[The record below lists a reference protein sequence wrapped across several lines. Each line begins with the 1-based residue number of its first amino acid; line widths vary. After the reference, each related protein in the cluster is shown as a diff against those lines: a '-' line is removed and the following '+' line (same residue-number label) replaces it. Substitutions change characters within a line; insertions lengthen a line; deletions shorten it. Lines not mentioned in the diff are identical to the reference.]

1 VGKRED
7 GAGRRLYDLNDHGDL
22 DNSTLSSD
30 PKSLVDAPSPNPHL
44 ALTASS
50 GRSILWP
57 LGTPNQPS
65 ARRIRRQGAAS
76 PMAMDINEM
85 LKIIVERDGSDL
97 HISVGK
103 AAVMRLGG
111 TLDVVDPDILTPDDS
126 ERLMREITPPRYQ
139 QMLQEHGS
147 ADFAYSY
154 SDQARFRVAVFR
166 ARGNISIVMR
176 LIPSRLLPFEVLGL
190 PKESIINVLHAHRG
204 LCIITGP
211 TGSGKTTTLATL
223 IDYINVNRY
232 VHIITIEDPIE
243 YIHPHKK
250 AIVTHREIH
259 VDTPSFSY
267 ALRGALRQDP
277 DVILV
282 GEMRDLETMEA
293 GLHAAETGHLVFG
306 TLHTIDA
313 SSTVDRMIDAFPA
326 NQQEQVRA
334 VLSVAL
340 KTIIAQTLVPHASG
354 KGRRAAYEILHNVPA
369 VASLIREHKTNRL
382 FSQIQ
387 ISAKMGMM
395 TMDDFLFRL
404 YKAGQVN
411 GDVALERA
419 TYPDELRVKMMAHT
433 NEAEDPVV

>member
-1 VGKRED
+1 MGLE
-7 GAGRRLYDLNDHGDL
+7 
-22 DNSTLSSD
+22 
-30 PKSLVDAPSPNPHL
+30 
-44 ALTASS
+44 
-50 GRSILWP
+50 
-57 LGTPNQPS
+57 
-65 ARRIRRQGAAS
+65 
-76 PMAMDINEM
+76 MNEM
-85 LKIIVERDGSDL
+85 LRLVVEREGSDL

-111 TLDVVDPDILTPDDS
+111 SLDIVDPAVLTPEDS

-147 ADFAYSY
+147 ADFAYSF

-176 LIPSRLLPFEVLGL
+176 LIPSTLLPFEILGL
-190 PKESIINVLHAHRG
+190 PKESIMKVLHAHRG
-204 LCIITGP
+204 LCIVTGP

-223 IDYINVNRY
+223 IDYINTNLYR
-232 VHIITIEDPIE
+232 HIITIEDPIE
-243 YIHPHKK
+243 YVHPHKK

-259 VDTPSFSY
+259 VDTPSFAY

-326 NQQEQVRA
+326 NQQEQVRS

-340 KTIIAQTLVPHASG
+340 ETIVAQTLVPHASG

-369 VASLIREHKTNRL
+369 IAAMIREHKTNRI

-387 ISAKMGMM
+387 ISQKLGMVV
-395 TMDDFLFRL
+395 MDDFLFNL
-404 YKAGQVN
+404 YKK
-411 GDVALERA
+411 GDITGEVALQRA
-419 TYPDELRVKMMAHT
+419 HYPDQLRIKMMAHT
-433 NEAEDPVV
+433 EEMDEEEEPVV

>member
-1 VGKRED
+1 
-7 GAGRRLYDLNDHGDL
+7 
-22 DNSTLSSD
+22 
-30 PKSLVDAPSPNPHL
+30 
-44 ALTASS
+44 
-50 GRSILWP
+50 
-57 LGTPNQPS
+57 
-65 ARRIRRQGAAS
+65 
-76 PMAMDINEM
+76 MDMNEM
-85 LKIIVERDGSDL
+85 LKLIVERDGSDL

-103 AAVMRLGG
+103 CAVMRLGG
-111 TLDVVDPDILTPDDS
+111 TLDPVDPAVLTPDDT
-126 ERLMREITPPRYQ
+126 ERLMKEITPPRYQ

-154 SDQARFRVAVFR
+154 SDQARFRVAVLR

-190 PKESIINVLHAHRG
+190 PKESIINVMNAHRG
-204 LCIITGP
+204 LCIVTGP
-211 TGSGKTTTLATL
+211 TGSGKTTTLATM
-223 IDYINVNRY
+223 IDWINANRY
-232 VHIITIEDPIE
+232 CHIITIEDPIE

-313 SSTVDRMIDAFPA
+313 SSTVDRRIDAFPA
-326 NQQEQVRA
+326 NQQEQVRS
-334 VLSVAL
+334 VLAVAL

-354 KGRRAAYEILHNVPA
+354 RGRRAGYEILHNVPA
-369 VASLIREHKTNRL
+369 VGALIREHKTNRIY
-382 FSQIQ
+382 SQIQ
-387 ISAKMGMM
+387 ISSKLGMM
-395 TMDDFLFRL
+395 TLDDFLFGL
-404 YKAGQVN
+404 YKK
-411 GDVALERA
+411 GDVTGEVALQRA
-419 TYPDELRVKMMAHT
+419 HYPDEMRVKMMAHT
-433 NEAEDPVV
+433 SDVEEEPIV

>member
-1 VGKRED
+1 
-7 GAGRRLYDLNDHGDL
+7 
-22 DNSTLSSD
+22 
-30 PKSLVDAPSPNPHL
+30 
-44 ALTASS
+44 
-50 GRSILWP
+50 
-57 LGTPNQPS
+57 
-65 ARRIRRQGAAS
+65 
-76 PMAMDINEM
+76 MAIDMNEM
-85 LKIIVERDGSDL
+85 LKLVTERDGSDL

-103 AAVMRLGG
+103 CPVMRLGG
-111 TLDVVDPDILTPDDS
+111 TLDVVDPAVLTPDDT

-147 ADFAYSY
+147 CDFAYSY
-154 SDQARFRVAVFR
+154 SDQARFRVAIMR

-176 LIPSRLLPFEVLGL
+176 LIPSRILPFEVLGL
-190 PKESIINVLHAHRG
+190 PKESMIQVMQAHRG

-211 TGSGKTTTLATL
+211 TGSGKTTTLATM
-223 IDYINVNRY
+223 IDWINTNRY

-243 YIHPHKK
+243 YLHPHKK

-326 NQQEQVRA
+326 NQQEQVRS

-340 KTIIAQTLVPHASG
+340 KTIVAQTLVPHASG
-354 KGRRAAYEILHNVPA
+354 KGRRAAYEILHKVPA
-369 VASLIREHKTNRL
+369 VASLIREHKTNRIY
-382 FSQIQ
+382 SQIQ
-387 ISAKMGMM
+387 ISAKLGMC
-395 TMDDFLFRL
+395 TLDDFLFSL
-404 YKAGQVN
+404 YKRGQIT
-411 GDVALERA
+411 GETAIQRA
-419 TYPDELRVKMMAHT
+419 HYPEELRVKMMAHT
-433 NEAEDPVV
+433 EQADEPVV